1 MYLMNHRAINLKL
14 IAVSLI
20 SACCVSGVYAQNGQL
35 PVVTTAV
42 PMLRI
47 SADARSGGMGDA
59 SLANTPDVNSIFTN
73 QSKMPFMDKKAGLG
87 LTYSPWLKDIGVTD
101 VYLLSGAAYYKLGDD
116 AAITT
121 SIRYFN
127 LGTIEFVDYSGT
139 PLESQNPREF
149 AWDAGYARK
158 LSDKMS
164 LGVALRYINSKL
176 ASGDVN
182 NSGVNYKAGSSVAGD
197 ITWYYNGV
205 REATGGWSLGVAI
218 TNLGNKIAYT
228 NDATEKDYIPAN
240 LGIGAGYTKVFDDY
254 NKITFALDV
263 NKLLVPTP
271 PADFTD
277 SSLAAYRSK
286 GIVSSWFSSF
296 GDAGSFGNELKL
308 LQMSLGAEY
317 WYNSQF
323 ALRAGYYY
331 EDRSQ
336 GDLKY
341 VSMGIG
347 LKYQGFGLNFSY
359 LVPSGSGTTRNPLS
373 NTIRFGVLF
382 DLGHSEGTSTTPAT
396 N

>member
-1 MYLMNHRAINLKL
+1 MYLMNHRVINLKL

-20 SACCVSGVYAQNGQL
+20 CVFAGSGVYAQNGEL

-59 SLANTPDVNSIFTN
+59 SLATAPDVNSIFTN
-73 QSKMPFMDKKAGLG
+73 QSKMPFMEKKAGLG
-87 LTYSPWLKDIGVTD
+87 LTYSPWLKDIGVND
-101 VYLLSGAAYYKLGDD
+101 VYLLSAAGYYKLGDD

-121 SIRYFN
+121 SLRYFN
-127 LGTIEFVDYSGT
+127 LGTIQFVDYSGT
-139 PLESQNPREF
+139 PLASQSPREF

-176 ASGDVN
+176 ATGDVN
-182 NSGVNYKAGSSVAGD
+182 NSGVNYKAGTSVAGD

-205 REATGGWSLGVAI
+205 REESGGWSFAAAV

-228 NDATEKDYIPAN
+228 NDASAKDYIPAN
-240 LGIGAGYTKVFDDY
+240 LGLGAAYTKVFDEY
-254 NKITFALDV
+254 NKITFALDM

-271 PADFTD
+271 PSDFTD

-347 LKYQGFGLNFSY
+347 LKYEGFGLNFSY

-373 NTIRFGVLF
+373 NTIRFGILF
-382 DLGHSEGTSTTPAT
+382 DLGPKTDNGGSSA

>member
-14 IAVSLI
+14 IALSLL
-20 SACCVSGVYAQNGQL
+20 SACTVTGLYAQNGQL

-47 SADARSGGMGDA
+47 SADARSGGMGEA
-59 SLANTPDVNSIFTN
+59 SLATAPDVNSIFTN
-73 QSKMPFMDKKAGLG
+73 QSKIPFLDKKAGLG
-87 LTYSPWLKDIGVTD
+87 FTYSPWLKDIGVND
-101 VYLLSGAAYYKLGDD
+101 VYLLSGAAYYKLSDD
-116 AAITT
+116 QAITT

-127 LGTIEFVDYSGT
+127 LGTIQFVDYSGT
-139 PLESQNPREF
+139 PLASQSPREF
-149 AWDAGYARK
+149 SWDAGYTRK

-164 LGVALRYINSKL
+164 LGIALRYINSKL
-176 ASGDVN
+176 ATGDVN
-182 NSGVNYKAGSSVAGD
+182 NSGVNYKAGTSVAGD

-205 REATGGWSLGVAI
+205 RENVGGWSFGVAI
-218 TNLGNKIAYT
+218 SNLGSKIAYT
-228 NDATEKDYIPAN
+228 NDASAKDYIPAN
-240 LGIGAGYTKVFDDY
+240 LGIGAAYTKIFDEY
-254 NKITFALDV
+254 NKITFALDM

-277 SSLAAYRSK
+277 SSLATYRSK

-296 GDAGSFGNELKL
+296 GDAGSFSNELKL
-308 LQMSLGAEY
+308 LQFSLGAEY

-331 EDRSQ
+331 QDASQ

-341 VSMGIG
+341 FSMGIG
-347 LKYQGFGLNFSY
+347 LKYQAFGLNFSY

-382 DLGHSEGTSTTPAT
+382 DLGKAEGSSSPS